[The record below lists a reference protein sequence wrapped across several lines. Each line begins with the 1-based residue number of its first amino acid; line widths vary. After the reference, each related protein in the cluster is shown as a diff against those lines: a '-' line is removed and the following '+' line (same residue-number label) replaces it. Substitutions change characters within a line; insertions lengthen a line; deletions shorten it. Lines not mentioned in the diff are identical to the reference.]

1 MCIVQANDVL
11 GINDGNVAQTSNINV
26 LYPPQLGK
34 PDGILYIYIYKYT
47 HTHTHTHS
55 GPLLII
61 HFKYN
66 SVDMSIPNFQAIP
79 TPHPPSLYNHK
90 FIL

>member
-11 GINDGNVAQTSNINV
+11 GINDGNFAHTPSINV

-34 PDGILYIYIYKYT
+34 LDSILVYI
-47 HTHTHTHS
+47 HTHTHS

-61 HFKYN
+61 HFMYKCVH
-66 SVDMSIPNFQAIP
+66 VDPKLPSYPYPSSLPA
-79 TPHPPSLYNHK
+79 PPGNHK